1 MDPNAILKDR
11 IRGSLVGGAVG
22 DALGY
27 CIEFLSEPQIFQKYG
42 SAGITD
48 YSPDKLTGLAVIS
61 DDTQM
66 TLFTANALL
75 YGIHRQRVRGI
86 SAEPRHYAL
95 QAYLGWLHTQDYF
108 YSEEKIPD
116 DWRRWV
122 SYLLWD
128 VPQLYVR
135 RAPGITCLG
144 ALQARKEAL
153 EQNISTPD
161 FIADKLNNSKG
172 CGGVMRIAPL
182 GLAVKG
188 WDMARLDMEG
198 AQLAAI
204 THSHPL
210 GYMSAA
216 VLTHILHRLAHA
228 QGEADLKAIVIEAK
242 DFAADLFLS
251 DPYIE
256 ELISIIDMAICL
268 AENGEDDLANIHL
281 LGEGWVGEEAL
292 AIALYCSLK
301 YADDFSKAITVSVN
315 HKGDSDSTGAITGN
329 IMGALL
335 GYDKIDEKWL
345 TSLELHSLILD
356 MADRL
361 WAASYGA

>member
-1 MDPNAILKDR
+1 MDQNCILKNKS
-11 IRGSLVGGAVG
+11 RGSLVGGAVG

-27 CIEFLSEPQIFQKYG
+27 CVEFLSEPQIFQKYG
-42 SAGITD
+42 SAGITH
-48 YSPDKLTGLAVIS
+48 YSPDRISGLAVIS

-75 YGIHRQRVRGI
+75 FGNYRQRARGV
-86 SAEPRHYAL
+86 SAQPRHYAL
-95 QAYLGWLHTQDYF
+95 QAYLGWLHTQEYD

-116 DWRRWV
+116 DWRRWA

-144 ALQARKEAL
+144 ALEVRKEAVD
-153 EQNISTPD
+153 QNIPTPD
-161 FIADKLNNSKG
+161 FIAHKINNSKG

-182 GLAVKG
+182 GLAVNS
-188 WDMARLDMEG
+188 WDMERLDMEG

-216 VLTHILHRLAHA
+216 VLTHILNRLVYC
-228 QGEADLKAIVIEAK
+228 QGEADLKAIAIEAK
-242 DFAADLFLS
+242 NFVADLFLH

-256 ELISIIDMAICL
+256 ELTSIIDMAIYL
-268 AENGEDDLANIHL
+268 AENGEDDLANIHR
-281 LGEGWVGEEAL
+281 LGEGWVAEEAL

-301 YADDFSKAITVSVN
+301 YAGDFSKAITVSVN

-335 GYDKIDEKWL
+335 GYEKIDEKWL
-345 TSLELHSLILD
+345 TSLELHDLIVQI
-356 MADRL
+356 ADQL
-361 WAASYGA
+361 WAAFHEA